1 MLGPPSLRITV
12 SGANPLLARVSRAK
26 SLGHS
31 AQSRRASGGK
41 GETGNILE
49 SWDMDLRWIKHKQLA
64 VSTALENTTRLTHWY
79 PLMLVSCIDFRA
91 IHWCKLDTTTYQ
103 NTQIIKRTIQ
113 MHRNKC
119 AENRWK
125 RRVISVVSNVSNA
138 SKPKEHQRTTC
149 DSCNPKCISI
159 WQCVKTLYPCS
170 WTTAYRRPWVL
181 GGFGGGLITFLA
193 ARLTR

>member
-12 SGANPLLARVSRAK
+12 NDANPLLARVSRAK
-26 SLGHS
+26 SLDHS

-49 SWDMDLRWIKHKQLA
+49 SWDMDLRWIKRKQLA

-79 PLMLVSCIDFRA
+79 PLMLVSCIDLRA

-113 MHRNKC
+113 MHQT
-119 AENRWK
+119 
-125 RRVISVVSNVSNA
+125 NVLRIDGNGEWYQSFPMFPMPL
-138 SKPKEHQRTTC
+138 SPKNIKEQM
-149 DSCNPKCISI
+149 
-159 WQCVKTLYPCS
+159 W
-170 WTTAYRRPWVL
+170 
-181 GGFGGGLITFLA
+181 FL
-193 ARLTR
+193 